1 MLKHFIKI
9 IPLIWLYHSTPV
21 SAETQLVRE
30 YAISTGVM
38 LGGTVVPYKEVTL
51 SAQIPG
57 RINVLAGEEGNHF
70 SKDMILVAV
79 DDTELL
85 AQRRAAVAEAMNAD
99 AALRNAG
106 VQYSRELW
114 SPNSTSHSMSGMG
127 MPSMFDHFFT
137 KPMGD
142 FVGQNNTLVDRQA
155 DLHTYGTQIDQAR
168 GSLIRAQSQIEQID
182 SKLRDARGRAPFNG
196 VITKKFVEVGDS
208 VQPGQPLLHFAD
220 TEYLQVQLEVPARLV
235 PVLSVGMNLP
245 AKLDVLNTTVQVR
258 VAQIF
263 PIADPQRHTV
273 TVKCDLPIGTRTG
286 PGQYAQVEIPD
297 INVAPQNLPVIP
309 RSAVLWRGS
318 LPGIYVLNN
327 NKRELRLV
335 RVGKEMD
342 ATHVSILS
350 GLKAGEVIEL
360 NLPPGVSS
368 GWVTPAATPITQA
381 R

>member
-1 MLKHFIKI
+1 MLKHLTKI
-9 IPLIWLYHSTPV
+9 LPLVWLCHTPLAG
-21 SAETQLVRE
+21 AETQVVRE
-30 YAISTGVM
+30 YAINTGVM
-38 LGGTVVPYKEVTL
+38 LGGTVIPYKEVTI

-57 RINVLAGEEGNHF
+57 RINVLVGEEGNRF
-70 SKDMILVAV
+70 PKDSVLITV

-85 AQRRAAVAEAMNAD
+85 AQRRAAVAEMMNAD
-99 AALRNAG
+99 ASLRNAS

-114 SPNSTSHSMSGMG
+114 SPNSTAHSMNGMG

-142 FVGQNNTLVDRQA
+142 FMGQNNSLVDRQA

-168 GSLIRAQSQIEQID
+168 GALIRAQSQIEQID

-196 VITKKFVEVGDS
+196 VITKKFVEIGDS

-220 TEYLQVQLEVPARLV
+220 TEYLQIQLDVPARLV
-235 PVLSVGMNLP
+235 PALSVGMNLS
-245 AKLDVLNTTVQVR
+245 AKLDVLNATVQVR

-297 INVAPQNLPVIP
+297 LSVAPQNLPVIP
-309 RSAVLWRGS
+309 RSAILWRGS

-335 RVGKEMD
+335 RTGKEMD

-350 GLKAGEVIEL
+350 GLKTGEVIEL
-360 NLPPGVSS
+360 NPPAGISS
-368 GWVTPAATPITQA
+368 GWVNQTATPAA